1 MSSWRSLSRS
11 SDLLNRFMMTALTR
25 NIEIRVNDD
34 LLDPP
39 GVGRMEDVGV
49 SDQEVERDLL
59 LEIIVRNPVPIFPE
73 AGFLGR
79 K

>member
-1 MSSWRSLSRS
+1 
-11 SDLLNRFMMTALTR
+11 MTALTR
-25 NIEIRVNDD
+25 NIEIWVNDD

-39 GVGRMEDVGV
+39 GVGRMEDVRV

-59 LEIIVRNPVPIFPE
+59 LEIIVWNPVPVFPE
-73 AGFLGR
+73 AGFLAR